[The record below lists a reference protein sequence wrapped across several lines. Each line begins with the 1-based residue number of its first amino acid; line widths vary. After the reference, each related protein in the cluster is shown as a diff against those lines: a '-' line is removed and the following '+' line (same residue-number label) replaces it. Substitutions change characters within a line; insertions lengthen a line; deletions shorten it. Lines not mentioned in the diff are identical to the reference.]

1 MVVSILL
8 VLLLI
13 LINGVFAMGEL
24 ALISARR
31 PRLAVL
37 ARRGVAGADRAR
49 VLAEEPQRFLPTVQV
64 GITLVS
70 IVEGTFGGARIAGD
84 LTPYLSRLPLLR
96 PIASELALALVVIC
110 ITFMMLVLGELVP
123 KQLALR
129 HPETI
134 AARLSLPLL
143 VIARIASPVVWVL
156 GRASALVLR
165 LGGISREPRQTV
177 TEEELRA
184 VLAEGAQ
191 AGLLEAE
198 ERNMIERLLRLADR
212 PVRAIMTPRNE
223 LSWIDRHA
231 APVELAAALKAGAHT
246 RLVVCDGRVDDP
258 VGIILVKDALD
269 LLLDGH
275 PIGVD
280 AVIRPPQVVPETI
293 SAFDALQRLRGLGLG
308 ILLVLDEYG
317 SFEGIVTSADIFGAI
332 VGEQP
337 EAGAA
342 LALAPAHDGPV
353 SLEGT
358 SPADEIKDRLMLGDL
373 PAAGSYHTLA
383 GLILAL
389 LRRVPAVGDKV
400 AFSGWMFEVVEMD
413 GRRVQRVQARR
424 QKLAEN

>member
-1 MVVSILL
+1 MFVSIVLVLLL
-8 VLLLI
+8 VLL
-13 LINGVFAMGEL
+13 NGVFAMGEL

-37 ARRGVAGADRAR
+37 ERRGVPGAERAR
-49 VLAEEPQRFLPTVQV
+49 ALAEDPQRFLPTVQV

-70 IVEGTFGGARIAGD
+70 IIEGTYGGARIAGR
-84 LTPYLSRLPLLR
+84 LTPTLQAVPWLR
-96 PIASELALALVVIC
+96 PVAGELSLALVVIA
-110 ITFMMLVLGELVP
+110 ITFLMLVLGELVP
-123 KQLALR
+123 KQIALR

-143 VIARIASPVVWVL
+143 ILSRVASPVVQLL
-156 GRASALVLR
+156 GWASALVLR
-165 LGGISREPRQTV
+165 LGGVSREGRQVV

-184 VLAEGAQ
+184 VLSEGTQ
-191 AGLLEAE
+191 AGLLEVQE
-198 ERNMIERLLRLADR
+198 HNMIERLLRLADR

-223 LSWIDRHA
+223 LAWIERHA
-231 APVELAAALKAGAHT
+231 GREEFAAVLKAGSYT
-246 RLVVCDGRVDDP
+246 RLVVCDGQVDDP
-258 VGIILVKDALD
+258 VGIVLVKDVLD
-269 LLLDGH
+269 LLLDGA
-275 PIGVD
+275 PLSLE
-280 AVIRPPQVVPETI
+280 ALIRPPQVVPETI
-293 SAFDALQRLRGLGLG
+293 SAFDALHRLRGLPLG

-317 SFEGIVTSADIFGAI
+317 SFEGIVTIADIFAAI
-332 VGEQP
+332 VGEQT

-342 LALAPAHDGPV
+342 PSMGAGDGGLV
-353 SLEGT
+353 VLDGT
-358 SPADEIKDRLMLGDL
+358 SPADEVKDRLHLGEL

-413 GRRVQRVQARR
+413 GRRVQRVQASR